1 MEGIRK
7 SKTVGDVVHNCV
19 LQNGKVVQESYGAT
33 VMQFIYDTNGK
44 QWHDVEHVLLHAQR
58 AVRRSGGDKQR
69 IILSG
74 ILYLRRVGPDWSGR

>member
-19 LQNGKVVQESYGAT
+19 LQNGEVVQESYGAT

-44 QWHDVEHVLLHAQR
+44 QFVLKYAPD
-58 AVRRSGGDKQR
+58 SGTT
-69 IILSG
+69 
-74 ILYLRRVGPDWSGR
+74 WSTYYYMLNAR